1 MRLEMESVLRELNI
15 LIANLTRLRVYAQ
28 HNADLAKDFD
38 QYTQGF
44 FDGKQE
50 GLRIATR
57 RACEV
62 MERIEPDNG

>member
-1 MRLEMESVLRELNI
+1 MRIDLESTLREMNA

-28 HNADLAKDFD
+28 HNANLSKDKD
-38 QYTQGF
+38 PYTRGF
-44 FDGKQE
+44 FEGKQE

-57 RACEV
+57 RAIEV